1 MEREEPTM
9 RTKALTHAKPI
20 AAPTAARSLPRETAT
35 KSPQT
40 FYEKMVKRPD
50 VREILTRLAT
60 MDREET
66 R

>member
-1 MEREEPTM
+1 MQTKSLPIEQTAPARTAVQDQQHE
-9 RTKALTHAKPI
+9 TKAKT
-20 AAPTAARSLPRETAT
+20 
-35 KSPQT
+35 PQA